1 MRLSFGWW
9 LALTVFVGLFTVHLV
24 TSFERPPVTV
34 VQRGFRGTAM
44 ELVYNPRLVEVNA
57 YLHKVP
63 EAPEPADTGEPYAR
77 DVYQNVQV
85 LGDLSIQQFGR
96 LMQSITEWVSPEVD
110 NPEPGAPQRG
120 CNYCHNP
127 ENYAED
133 SIYTK
138 VVSRRMLQMTKH
150 INEHWKSHVG
160 EAGVTC
166 YTCHRGNPV
175 PVNVWAQPPAND
187 RSRGGG
193 FTADSARQNLASSPV
208 GLSSLPYDI
217 FAPYFQGNNDIRVAG
232 GTALPDN
239 NRHSIKQTEWT
250 YGLMM
255 HFAQALN
262 VNCTHCHNS
271 RAFSDWSQSSPQRTS
286 AWHAIR
292 MVRDVNM
299 SYIDPLQPV
308 FPASRLGPNGDPLKA
323 NCTTCHQGAY
333 KPLYG
338 AHMLRDHPELNLVT
352 ATPGP
357 SAEARR

>member
-166 YTCHRGNPV
+166 YTCHRGNP
-175 PVNVWAQPPAND
+175 PWSACPRCPTTSSRPTSKGTTTYAWPA
-187 RSRGGG
+187 
-193 FTADSARQNLASSPV
+193 ARR
-208 GLSSLPYDI
+208 
-217 FAPYFQGNNDIRVAG
+217 F
-232 GTALPDN
+232 
-239 NRHSIKQTEWT
+239 
-250 YGLMM
+250 
-255 HFAQALN
+255 
-262 VNCTHCHNS
+262 
-271 RAFSDWSQSSPQRTS
+271 RTTT
-286 AWHAIR
+286 AIR
-292 MVRDVNM
+292 
-299 SYIDPLQPV
+299 S
-308 FPASRLGPNGDPLKA
+308 SRPSGL
-323 NCTTCHQGAY
+323 
-333 KPLYG
+333 
-338 AHMLRDHPELNLVT
+338 T
-352 ATPGP
+352 A
-357 SAEARR
+357 